1 MMGRFGLIP
10 VMKTARLICWTGALF
25 AAFTF
30 GQGKREAPAVRR
42 EAAVSP
48 RLRELARSPTVLV
61 MIVLTE
67 QPHRE
72 ILSRNPR
79 AVELA
84 GVEQR
89 YRALA
94 ARGGQATALRAL
106 RKDWDALE
114 MAVRRSAFAEIAP
127 AIAPSQDAVAALLL
141 QAGSTVRRRYLAM
154 NMIAA
159 DVPAA
164 ALDRIAAHPSVAEV
178 FPLERHVPQLQASV
192 PALGAV
198 TFWNAGFTGAGQS
211 VAVLDTGVRRNHP
224 AFAGL
229 SISDHIFLA
238 TGAADPCFADNA
250 TSPEDQHGHG
260 SHVAG
265 IVASR
270 GSAECP
276 NCKGVAHGLGT
287 LYNVKIGYQTSSGSG
302 CVPGGSANPGDVYD
316 AIEYLA
322 QNTPVR
328 IFNYSYGSPTTDDD
342 TASVRVLDNL
352 ADTYNLL
359 PVVAAGNGGPGAAT
373 VAQPS
378 IGRNVLS
385 VANWASRGS
394 IFGSSGRGPTAGGR
408 KKPDIAA
415 PGTSI
420 QSLAFDWDA
429 TGVSDFATKSG
440 TSLAT
445 PHIAGAAALLT
456 EAGVNDAMAL
466 RAVLLNTTDSP
477 GWAADSGW
485 GYANLDKA
493 RSELF
498 FRTGS
503 LTARPLPGSF
513 QLYRVP
519 AGAPLR
525 ATATWNRHIVNGST
539 SVFHDLDLISYDAA
553 TSAELA
559 ADGSAVDN
567 VEQIHH
573 TAAGDSVVKLRMYN
587 TTLAGGLSNE
597 KFAIAFSV
605 PNVTAATGP
614 RLALACAPA
623 ATPVATAVFVY
634 QCTATNAG
642 DLTAFS
648 VTGSVSLPAGSSGA
662 TALNF
667 GNVPA
672 GASRIVSLAL
682 TAPAGAGSYSL
693 SGTAQTTS
701 FEESFSAAGNF
712 PFTLNPPAPGAAA
725 SPSPANAAT
734 GVSIATALSWTAGLN
749 ASSYDVYFG
758 TVAPP
763 PFAGNTTATTFNPG
777 ALVGETTYFWRVESR
792 NATGTLSSQTW
803 SFTTQIVLAAP
814 AAPSPANSAGNVGV
828 TPALAWSASG
838 TGVMYD
844 VYFGA
849 ASPPPLV
856 VTVTTTTYSPGTLAA
871 GRTYNWS
878 VVARKGNV
886 TVSSPSWSFSTL
898 PRTLGVNPPSFLST
912 SPSAP
917 TGSPQLLSYSMS
929 DTDGFD
935 NISRLYFLVS
945 NSPSPT
951 GPVCYGYY
959 DRASNGIYLYN
970 DALTTPQGPLT
981 PGAAATLQNGQC
993 SVNGAASA
1001 LVSASG
1007 TELGLR
1013 LSVSLKGAFAG
1024 TTRKLYASLSDNE
1037 GNTTGWVQT
1046 GTWSTA
1052 NQSRPPSLVSSTPG
1066 TPIGSPQTFTTVARD
1081 PDGFDNI
1088 SRIYFLVNT
1097 DTSIPQNTC
1106 HGYYDRASNAF
1117 FLYNDALTAL
1127 SNVTLQNSQCA
1138 IDGGASGLLAGA
1150 GTDLTFRM
1158 TMSLKGVFAGSAQK
1172 LNYWIVDY
1180 DGNGTGWVQA
1190 ASWGTPNLNRAPVLV
1205 GASPAAVTTP
1215 QQTLTFNL
1223 RDADGAGNLSRT
1235 YFLIQTS
1242 TAITTNTC
1250 HGFYDRALN
1259 GIYLY
1264 NDALTILQGPLTP
1277 GAAGSLQNGQCSISG
1292 PGSAWSVVSPTDAN
1306 LSLNTGLLGSY
1317 ASALPKIFLWA
1328 MDAESNGT
1336 GWVQTGA
1343 WAPNTAALAPTVVSG
1358 SPGSPVGSPQPF
1370 SVVARSAA
1378 GAANISRIYFLVNN
1392 TDAVQPSVCHG
1403 FYDRPGNYFV
1413 LYNAALTAALG
1424 PLSPGGASL
1433 QNGQCTLDGAT
1444 TGPISASGTD
1454 LTIRFGL
1461 SLQGALGATPQNVYF
1476 WVQDALNNGTGWVR
1490 TSTWTPL
1497 AATAQAPTLASA
1509 TPALTA
1515 GPARTFTLTAR
1526 DANGYADLNRIYF
1539 VVNTSASVPVNTC
1552 HGFYDRPTNAIYL
1565 YNDALT
1571 ALSAPL
1577 SPGVVGT
1584 IQNSQCAIDGATS
1597 SVALSGLDAVLNL
1610 AITRKGAFATTAQNL
1625 FVWITDASGL
1635 GTGWVPASQW
1645 NP

>member
-1052 NQSRPPSLVSSTPG
+1052 NQSRPPSLV
-1066 TPIGSPQTFTTVARD
+1066 
-1081 PDGFDNI
+1081 
-1088 SRIYFLVNT
+1088 
-1097 DTSIPQNTC
+1097 
-1106 HGYYDRASNAF
+1106 
-1117 FLYNDALTAL
+1117 
-1127 SNVTLQNSQCA
+1127 
-1138 IDGGASGLLAGA
+1138 
-1150 GTDLTFRM
+1150 
-1158 TMSLKGVFAGSAQK
+1158 
-1172 LNYWIVDY
+1172 
-1180 DGNGTGWVQA
+1180 
-1190 ASWGTPNLNRAPVLV
+1190 
-1205 GASPAAVTTP
+1205 
-1215 QQTLTFNL
+1215 
-1223 RDADGAGNLSRT
+1223 
-1235 YFLIQTS
+1235 
-1242 TAITTNTC
+1242 
-1250 HGFYDRALN
+1250 
-1259 GIYLY
+1259 
-1264 NDALTILQGPLTP
+1264 
-1277 GAAGSLQNGQCSISG
+1277 
-1292 PGSAWSVVSPTDAN
+1292 
-1306 LSLNTGLLGSY
+1306 
-1317 ASALPKIFLWA
+1317 
-1328 MDAESNGT
+1328 
-1336 GWVQTGA
+1336 
-1343 WAPNTAALAPTVVSG
+1343 
-1358 SPGSPVGSPQPF
+1358 
-1370 SVVARSAA
+1370 
-1378 GAANISRIYFLVNN
+1378 
-1392 TDAVQPSVCHG
+1392 
-1403 FYDRPGNYFV
+1403 
-1413 LYNAALTAALG
+1413 
-1424 PLSPGGASL
+1424 
-1433 QNGQCTLDGAT
+1433 
-1444 TGPISASGTD
+1444 
-1454 LTIRFGL
+1454 
-1461 SLQGALGATPQNVYF
+1461 
-1476 WVQDALNNGTGWVR
+1476 
-1490 TSTWTPL
+1490 
-1497 AATAQAPTLASA
+1497 
-1509 TPALTA
+1509 
-1515 GPARTFTLTAR
+1515 
-1526 DANGYADLNRIYF
+1526 
-1539 VVNTSASVPVNTC
+1539 
-1552 HGFYDRPTNAIYL
+1552 
-1565 YNDALT
+1565 
-1571 ALSAPL
+1571 
-1577 SPGVVGT
+1577 
-1584 IQNSQCAIDGATS
+1584 
-1597 SVALSGLDAVLNL
+1597 
-1610 AITRKGAFATTAQNL
+1610 
-1625 FVWITDASGL
+1625 
-1635 GTGWVPASQW
+1635 
-1645 NP
+1645 